1 MKKIFTLL
9 TLALMSIG
17 TAWADETIFSYT
29 VSGTDNPS
37 EEGWDSKVA
46 SGTIGGNC
54 AFYYKKEKGYFAK
67 YLDTDAY
74 CLNGGAASVKLT
86 LAGSEKF
93 EAGDKVIVTFAS
105 NGSSQRSFYV
115 RTAYNDGTTQIESS
129 KHANSFSS
137 ETVTLSSDFNLN
149 EIYIER
155 NGGMYISSVR
165 VDRPALDPASPT
177 IDTDLSTTPVDAS
190 VGIGVDL
197 SIVASHVTGYQWYRN
212 SSASTTGATLITGAT
227 SANYTFIPETADAE
241 TTVYLYC
248 VVTNDNATGTKTATS
263 SIAQVNVGAVATLT
277 PVSRNIWNIGDFS
290 DATYSVAT
298 IVNNLE
304 ICNGTIDN
312 GSKIIDGFTL
322 SKRIK
327 INKDATATNR
337 YIKFK
342 VVGPCV
348 ITVYGMS
355 GGSQDRTLGINIGG
369 SEVATLVQDNT
380 EMGKVSYNYTSATEA
395 EVVLFCKEGSGTFN
409 VHGITVSD
417 VNVTV
422 SEYGWST
429 YVAEENVV
437 VSDIEGLEAYAITG
451 ASGTA
456 ITKSDALTTIKAGVP
471 VLLKGTASQKF
482 YLPLAG
488 SGAADPSDN
497 LLIAGAGAN
506 VNYNDNAGFNYVL
519 GVEGG
524 KAMFLRIVSGTPA
537 NVPVGKAYLALTSDP
552 AGARTL
558 DLDGDVTAIK
568 NIKVGTED
576 NVYYDLQGRRVLY
589 PTKGLYI
596 VNGKKVIIK

>member
-17 TAWADETIFSYT
+17 TAWADETIFSWTPKTGLSNADIDAGAYT
-29 VSGTDNPS
+29 LPGDWLTSVAGGTAQMVVPAKGNMRIRGSQLAFNSSNSYFHITLTKALAKGDNIDINSSGNTNNLWISLTSTRPS
-37 EEGWDSKVA
+37 NASDAVA
-46 SGTIGGNC
+46 VIVQGTTYIIGDGNDLIGENE
-54 AFYYKKEKGYFAK
+54 FY
-67 YLDTDAY
+67 
-74 CLNGGAASVKLT
+74 VWR
-86 LAGSEKF
+86 AGS
-93 EAGDKVIVTFAS
+93 
-105 NGSSQRSFYV
+105 
-115 RTAYNDGTTQIESS
+115 TTQVG
-129 KHANSFSS
+129 SF
-137 ETVTLSSDFNLN
+137 TIT
-149 EIYIER
+149 R
-155 NGGMYISSVR
+155 IS
-165 VDRPALDPASPT
+165 ADPASPT
-177 IDTDLSTTPVDAS
+177 IDTDLSTTPIDAT
-190 VGIGVDL
+190 VGVGVDL
-197 SIVASHVTGYQWYRN
+197 SIEASHVTGYQWYRN
-212 SSASTTGATLITGAT
+212 SSASTSGATLITGAT
-227 SANYTFIPETADAE
+227 AASYTFIPAASEAE
-241 TTVYLYC
+241 STVYFYC

-304 ICNGTIDN
+304 ICNGTIDK
-312 GSKIIDGFTL
+312 GSKSIDGFTL

-327 INKDATATNR
+327 INKDATATSR

-342 VVGPCV
+342 VNGPCV

-355 GGSQDRTLGINIGG
+355 GSDEERTLGINIGG
-369 SEVATLVQDNT
+369 SEVATLVQDKT

-395 EVVLFCKEGSGTFN
+395 EVVLFCKEGTGTFN

-451 ASGTA
+451 ASGTS

>member
-1 MKKIFTLL
+1 
-9 TLALMSIG
+9 
-17 TAWADETIFSYT
+17 
-29 VSGTDNPS
+29 
-37 EEGWDSKVA
+37 
-46 SGTIGGNC
+46 
-54 AFYYKKEKGYFAK
+54 
-67 YLDTDAY
+67 
-74 CLNGGAASVKLT
+74 
-86 LAGSEKF
+86 
-93 EAGDKVIVTFAS
+93 
-105 NGSSQRSFYV
+105 
-115 RTAYNDGTTQIESS
+115 
-129 KHANSFSS
+129 
-137 ETVTLSSDFNLN
+137 
-149 EIYIER
+149 
-155 NGGMYISSVR
+155 
-165 VDRPALDPASPT
+165 
-177 IDTDLSTTPVDAS
+177 
-190 VGIGVDL
+190 
-197 SIVASHVTGYQWYRN
+197 
-212 SSASTTGATLITGAT
+212 
-227 SANYTFIPETADAE
+227 
-241 TTVYLYC
+241 
-248 VVTNDNATGTKTATS
+248 
-263 SIAQVNVGAVATLT
+263 
-277 PVSRNIWNIGDFS
+277 
-290 DATYSVAT
+290 
-298 IVNNLE
+298 
-304 ICNGTIDN
+304 
-312 GSKIIDGFTL
+312 
-322 SKRIK
+322 
-327 INKDATATNR
+327 
-337 YIKFK
+337 

-355 GGSQDRTLGINIGG
+355 GGSQNRTLGINIGG

-488 SGAADPSDN
+488 DGAATPSGN
-497 LLIAGAGAN
+497 LLMAGAGAN

-552 AGARTL
+552 AGARSL
-558 DLDGDVTAIK
+558 GFDDEVTAIK

-576 NVYYDLQGRRVLY
+576 NIYYDLNGRRVLY
-589 PTKGLYI
+589 PKKGLYI
-596 VNGKKVIIK
+596 VNGKKVIVK